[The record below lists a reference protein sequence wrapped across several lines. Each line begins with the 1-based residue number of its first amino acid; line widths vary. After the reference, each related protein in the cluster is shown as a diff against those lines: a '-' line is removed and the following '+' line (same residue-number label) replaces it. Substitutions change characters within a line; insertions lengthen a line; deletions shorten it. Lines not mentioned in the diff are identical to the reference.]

1 MKRPLLGFMLFF
13 LVSIASLAQSSS
25 DVRQDANENEFHIDT
40 AMVVRMRYVANTVGH
55 TMIDFADSIAELH
68 GGKVTPINYK
78 SFKSTLRKCNQE
90 KVQAN
95 EINDLVRC
103 TIACPYDSLH
113 SMITDLVQTAK
124 KKGMFK
130 KYKHQ
135 SYLDRGYWGD
145 MIILNHGMVHE
156 PILLPHVHEE
166 LVRIP
171 RKDGIW
177 HPIDH
182 LVIALHAVV
191 QKEEVHVSLEGSE
204 EIEEFLILFYAPP
217 YGAVLPVVVIF
228 DALEGQI
235 PSVLYVPVESP
246 HLIDAVPV
254 AGEDDGSADGVGFFE
269 MCFDVLVPSV
279 DAQGFC
285 CLLYDVW
292 ALFPAAEGCR
302 DGVVGEEDAGIPGDD
317 HSAGIV
323 LG

>member
-1 MKRPLLGFMLFF
+1 MKRSLLGFILLF
-13 LVSIASLAQSSS
+13 LISIASLAQSSS

-78 SFKSTLRKCNQE
+78 SFQSTLRKCNQE

-145 MIILNHGMVHE
+145 MIILNHGMVT
-156 PILLPHVHEE
+156 
-166 LVRIP
+166 
-171 RKDGIW
+171 
-177 HPIDH
+177 
-182 LVIALHAVV
+182 
-191 QKEEVHVSLEGSE
+191 SE
-204 EIEEFLILFYAPP
+204 IQVKSFYMAYANLDVNMVDFL
-217 YGAVLPVVVIF
+217 
-228 DALEGQI
+228 
-235 PSVLYVPVESP
+235 
-246 HLIDAVPV
+246 
-254 AGEDDGSADGVGFFE
+254 GEDICTKIKNETGLESGMSHHYYEIIRDVTGKYSREDKNKAME
-269 MCFDVLVPSV
+269 ENTKYLQCF
-279 DAQGFC
+279 
-285 CLLYDVW
+285 W
-292 ALFPAAEGCR
+292 
-302 DGVVGEEDAGIPGDD
+302 EDYEKGT
-317 HSAGIV
+317 SFYK
-323 LG
+323 

>member
-1 MKRPLLGFMLFF
+1 MKRPLLGFMLLF

-78 SFKSTLRKCNQE
+78 SFQSTLRKCNQE
-90 KVQAN
+90 RVQAN

-145 MIILNHGMVHE
+145 MIILNHGMVT
-156 PILLPHVHEE
+156 
-166 LVRIP
+166 
-171 RKDGIW
+171 
-177 HPIDH
+177 
-182 LVIALHAVV
+182 
-191 QKEEVHVSLEGSE
+191 SE
-204 EIEEFLILFYAPP
+204 IQVKSFYMAYANLDVNMVDFL
-217 YGAVLPVVVIF
+217 
-228 DALEGQI
+228 
-235 PSVLYVPVESP
+235 
-246 HLIDAVPV
+246 
-254 AGEDDGSADGVGFFE
+254 GEDICTKIKNETGLESGMSHHYYEIIRDATGKYSREDKNKAME
-269 MCFDVLVPSV
+269 ENTKYLQCF
-279 DAQGFC
+279 
-285 CLLYDVW
+285 W
-292 ALFPAAEGCR
+292 
-302 DGVVGEEDAGIPGDD
+302 EDYEKGT
-317 HSAGIV
+317 SFYK
-323 LG
+323 